1 MVGKG
6 GKGVEDAE
14 VMPVNRINETTKTEI
29 QTQAHT
35 YRHIK
40 YAKAYG
46 CPLSCSLAPSKTDGE
61 VSPKCVLRSE
71 ESQTH
76 SRSLNSRI

>member
-1 MVGKG
+1 LQQLLLSSCCCGGEMVGKG

-40 YAKAYG
+40 YAKA
-46 CPLSCSLAPSKTDGE
+46 
-61 VSPKCVLRSE
+61 
-71 ESQTH
+71 
-76 SRSLNSRI
+76 

>member
-40 YAKAYG
+40 YAKA
-46 CPLSCSLAPSKTDGE
+46 
-61 VSPKCVLRSE
+61 
-71 ESQTH
+71 
-76 SRSLNSRI
+76 